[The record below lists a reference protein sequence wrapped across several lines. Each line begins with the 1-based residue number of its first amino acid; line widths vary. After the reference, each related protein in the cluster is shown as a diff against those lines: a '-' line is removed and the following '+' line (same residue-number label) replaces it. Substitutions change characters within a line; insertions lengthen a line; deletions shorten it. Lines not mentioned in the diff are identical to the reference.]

1 MDIQNVSIDAV
12 IPYARNPRHNK
23 EAVSKVA
30 GSIKEYGFRQPIVVD
45 EQMVIIAGHTRLL
58 AAQQLGLAEVPVHI
72 ATGLSDVQIK
82 AYRLADNKTAEF
94 AQWDE
99 ELLALEL
106 EELQKQ
112 GCDLDLTAFDSI
124 DIDRL
129 LASLEDEDMVS
140 AEEFVPEV
148 PDEPITKT
156 GDIWQLGNH
165 RLLCGDATDSACY
178 SKLFGDEMVDM
189 LFTDPPYNVD
199 YQGTAGKIAN
209 DAMSDADFL
218 YFLQKAFCCAYNVLD
233 AGAAFYVCYGDK
245 EAINFRSALEHA
257 KFKISSC
264 IIWKKNQFVLGRLD
278 YQQMHEP
285 ILYGWK
291 TGKSHSWHAGRNKKS
306 VLEVGSAIPIEQIE
320 KDNYQ
325 LTIDDKI
332 YLLSGKN
339 VKIEEVAL
347 SVVEI
352 DKPLSNKLHPTM
364 KPVALIEHF
373 LSNSSKR
380 SSIVL
385 DPFGGSGSTLIACE
399 KLGRSARLLELE
411 PKFCD
416 VIVKRWEEFSGQT
429 AVLNSG
435 AEDKINRS

>member
-94 AQWDE
+94 SEWDE

-140 AEEFVPEV
+140 AEEFVPEI

-178 SKLFGDEMVDM
+178 SKLIGDEMVDM

-278 YQQMHEP
+278 YSDVAGNYPAVGQLVTLAATVKTIMGGGTQITYAADWSEYHS
-285 ILYGWK
+285 IGGWF
-291 TGKSHSWHAGRNKKS
+291 N
-306 VLEVGSAIPIEQIE
+306 
-320 KDNYQ
+320 
-325 LTIDDKI
+325 
-332 YLLSGKN
+332 
-339 VKIEEVAL
+339 
-347 SVVEI
+347 
-352 DKPLSNKLHPTM
+352 
-364 KPVALIEHF
+364 
-373 LSNSSKR
+373 
-380 SSIVL
+380 L
-385 DPFGGSGSTLIACE
+385 DPLWA
-399 KLGRSARLLELE
+399 SANIDFVGIDSYFPLTEDLPQIQIDEQAIT
-411 PKFCD
+411 D
-416 VIVKRWEEFSGQT
+416 GWECAAG
-429 AVLNSG
+429 
-435 AEDKINRS
+435 